1 MRKISALAILV
12 IAVLLATG
20 CASSGPKQEEVNRMN
35 ILEAQLARIL
45 ADLNELQTSSRN
57 NSAAVAALRDEIR
70 GQLDNIR
77 SEGTKSLVK
86 LETME
91 AKVDALVERM
101 DDSELRIS
109 NIKKDI
115 TSLRIGRTGTAYTR
129 PSGTSPDYQ
138 NNTVQDDP
146 VRTNDDGG
154 EITSPSNESESY
166 QLSYNEFLRGEFGA
180 AVTGFRN
187 YLTNYPEGSQR
198 QEAQFYLAECLY
210 NLSNFESAVEEYDVL
225 IIRYPGSPHLVNAT
239 YKKGLAFLESNQ
251 TAQGVILLKQL
262 IRKYPET
269 NEARLASNK
278 LKNLGLTP

>member
-1 MRKISALAILV
+1 MRKISALLV
-12 IAVLLATG
+12 LAFAVMLATG
-20 CASSGPKQEEVNRMN
+20 CASSGPKKEEVNRMN

-45 ADLNELQTSSRN
+45 ADLNELQTTSRN
-57 NSAAVAALRDEIR
+57 NTAAVAALRDEIR
-70 GQLDNIR
+70 GQLDTMR

-86 LETME
+86 VETLE

-109 NIKKDI
+109 NMKKDI

-129 PSGTSPDYQ
+129 PAGTSPDYQ
-138 NNTVQDDP
+138 TSEPVDP
-146 VRTNDDGG
+146 TAEGNEEGM
-154 EITSPSNESESY
+154 EITTPSNESESY
-166 QLSYNEFLRGEFGA
+166 QLAYNEFLRGEFSV

-198 QEAQFYLAECLY
+198 QEAQFYLAESLY
-210 NLSNFESAVEEYDVL
+210 NLKNFESAVEEYDVL
-225 IIRYPGSPHLVNAT
+225 IIRYPDSPHLVNAT
-239 YKKGLAFLESNQ
+239 YKKGLSFLESNQ

-262 IRKYPET
+262 IRRFPES